1 MFGSGCSPSEL
12 ASGMSTLIISD
23 EEMNIMKIIKSL
35 QESRLILKA
44 VSQTIKNETKEQK
57 RGFLGMLLGTLG
69 ASILKNLL
77 TGKSTIKADEDKI
90 RAGQDI

>member
-1 MFGSGCSPSEL
+1 MLGSGCSPSEL

-35 QESRLILKA
+35 QESGLILKA

-90 RAGQDI
+90 RAG

>member
-1 MFGSGCSPSEL
+1 MLGSGCSPSEL

-35 QESRLILKA
+35 QESGLILKA

-77 TGKSTIKADEDKI
+77 TDKSTIKADEDKI
-90 RAGQDI
+90 RAG

>member
-1 MFGSGCSPSEL
+1 MLVSGCSPSEL

-35 QESRLILKA
+35 QESGLILKA
-44 VSQTIKNETKEQK
+44 VSQKIKNEAKEQK

-77 TGKSTIKADEDKI
+77 TGKSKIKADEDKI
-90 RAGQDI
+90 RAG

>member
-1 MFGSGCSPSEL
+1 MFGSGCSTSEL

-44 VSQTIKNETKEQK
+44 VSLTIKNETKEQK

-77 TGKSTIKADEDKI
+77 TGKSTIRADEDKI
-90 RAGQDI
+90 RTG

>member
-57 RGFLGMLLGTLG
+57 RGFLGMLLGILG

-90 RAGQDI
+90 RAG

>member
-1 MFGSGCSPSEL
+1 MLVSGCSPSEL

-35 QESRLILKA
+35 QESGLILKA
-44 VSQTIKNETKEQK
+44 VSQTIKNEAKEQK

-77 TGKSTIKADEDKI
+77 TGKSKIKADEDKI
-90 RAGQDI
+90 RAG